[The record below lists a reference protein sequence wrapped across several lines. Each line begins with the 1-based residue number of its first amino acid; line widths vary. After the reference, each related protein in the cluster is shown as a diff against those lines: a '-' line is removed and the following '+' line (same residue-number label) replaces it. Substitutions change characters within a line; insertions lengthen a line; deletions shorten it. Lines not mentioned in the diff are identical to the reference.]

1 MVLLEVYSAGVR
13 GNLLDGFGR
22 ICQVSQYK
30 FKNGENGEIVCGI
43 RGVMPLGTP
52 RGNSVNTWSLVG
64 RVGRAVRGCVAR
76 RCVDRRYAVSPVL

>member
-1 MVLLEVYSAGVR
+1 MS
-13 GNLLDGFGR
+13 GR

-30 FKNGENGEIVCGI
+30 FKNGENGENGEI

-52 RGNSVNTWSLVG
+52 RGNLVNTWSLVG

-76 RCVDRRYAVSPVL
+76 RCVDRRYAVSPLL